1 MRNKNTKKKED
12 NTILLLLA
20 AGAAYWY
27 FFMRKKPGMQITQP
41 VEPSQPSTML
51 TQPRIETDSASIV
64 DQIRDFSQPDTN
76 IYMPVTQPVEPMQPI
91 GPGGPSGSMPPDEFE
106 FDGSGKGGSRTMYER
121 DIYQNFYVDRLGAVR
136 RPGVPYTI

>member
-27 FFMRKKPGMQITQP
+27 FFMRKKPGVQVTQP
-41 VEPSQPSTML
+41 VEPSRPTTML
-51 TQPRIETDSASIV
+51 TQPRIETDSATIV

-76 IYMPVTQPVEPMQPI
+76 IYLPVTQPVEPMQPI
-91 GPGGPSGSMPPDEFE
+91 GPGGPSGGGAPLE
-106 FDGSGKGGSRTMYER
+106 FDGGGKFAFDA
-121 DIYQNFYVDRLGAVR
+121 DIYQNYYVQQLGSVK

>member
-76 IYMPVTQPVEPMQPI
+76 IYLPVTQPVEPMQPI
-91 GPGGPSGSMPPDEFE
+91 GPGGPSGGGAPLEY
-106 FDGSGKGGSRTMYER
+106 DGGGRFAYDA
-121 DIYQNFYVDRLGAVR
+121 DIYQNYYVQQLGSVR
-136 RPGVPYTI
+136 KPGVPYTI